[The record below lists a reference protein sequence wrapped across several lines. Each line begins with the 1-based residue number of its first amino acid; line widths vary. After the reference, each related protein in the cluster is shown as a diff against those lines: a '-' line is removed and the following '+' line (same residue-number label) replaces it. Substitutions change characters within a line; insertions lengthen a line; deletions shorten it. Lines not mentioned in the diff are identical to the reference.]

1 MIGCIICFVKKKVF
15 WSRGLCYSST
25 MVTEPKNTL
34 EDEALDQTLRP
45 SRLEEYIGQNQIKE
59 NLKIFLTAA
68 KQRGEVLEHILLY
81 GPAGLGKTTLA
92 HIIAHELTRDIKATS
107 GPAIEKSGDLGA
119 ILTNLKEG
127 DVLFIDEVHRLNK
140 VVEEMLY
147 PAMEDFVF
155 DIVIGKGPSA
165 RTIQLKLP
173 HFTLIGAT
181 TNIGNLT
188 SAFRSRFGA
197 TYKLEFYQNEDIEKI
212 LRRSAKILK
221 VKADEIGL
229 KAISERSR
237 QTPRVANRLLKRVRD
252 YAEVKAAGLVDID
265 TARKALAMLAVDEL
279 GLENVDRKILET
291 IIKKF
296 SGGPVGLQALAASSG
311 EEENT
316 ILEVYEPYL
325 LQLGFINRTPR
336 GREATLS
343 AYNHLG
349 IKTPPQTKNL
359 I

>member
-1 MIGCIICFVKKKVF
+1 M
-15 WSRGLCYSST
+15 LT
-25 MVTEPKNTL
+25 APKIQA
-34 EDEALDQTLRP
+34 EDQNLDQTLRP
-45 SRLEEYIGQNQIKE
+45 TALAEYIGQNQIKE
-59 NLKIFLTAA
+59 NLGIFLAAA
-68 KQRGEVLEHILLY
+68 KKRGEVLEHILLY

-92 HIIAHELTRDIKATS
+92 HIIARELGKNIKATS

-127 DVLFIDEVHRLNK
+127 DVLFIDEIHRLNK

-147 PAMEDFVF
+147 PAMEDFIF

-165 RTIQLKLP
+165 KTIQLKLP
-173 HFTLIGAT
+173 RFTLIGAT
-181 TNIGNLT
+181 TSIGNLT

-197 TYKLEFYQNEDIEKI
+197 TYKLEFYENSDIEKI
-212 LRRSAKILK
+212 LRRSAGILK
-221 VKADEIGL
+221 VKTEEPGVKLIA
-229 KAISERSR
+229 SRSR

-252 YAEVKAAGLVDID
+252 YTQVKADGVITKDIAD
-265 TARKALAMLAVDEL
+265 KAMATLAVDQL

-296 SGGPVGLQALAASSG
+296 NGGPVGLQALAASSG

-343 AYNHLG
+343 AYGHMGL
-349 IKTPPQTKNL
+349 KPPPQTKNL

>member
-1 MIGCIICFVKKKVF
+1 M
-15 WSRGLCYSST
+15 LT
-25 MVTEPKNTL
+25 TPKTQA
-34 EDEALDQTLRP
+34 EDQNLDQTLRP
-45 SRLEEYIGQNQIKE
+45 TALAEYIGQNQIKE
-59 NLKIFLTAA
+59 NLGIFLAAA
-68 KQRGEVLEHILLY
+68 KKRGEVLEHILLY

-92 HIIAHELTRDIKATS
+92 HIIARELGKNIKATS

-127 DVLFIDEVHRLNK
+127 DVLFIDEIHRLNK

-147 PAMEDFVF
+147 PAMEDFIF

-165 RTIQLKLP
+165 KTIQLKLP

-181 TNIGNLT
+181 TSIGNLT

-197 TYKLEFYQNEDIEKI
+197 TYKLEFYENSDIEKI
-212 LRRSAKILK
+212 LRRSAGILK
-221 VKADEIGL
+221 VETEESGVNLIA
-229 KAISERSR
+229 SRSR

-252 YAEVKAAGLVDID
+252 YTQVKADGVITKTIAE
-265 TARKALAMLAVDEL
+265 KALAALTVDQL

-296 SGGPVGLQALAASSG
+296 NGGPVGLQALAASSG

-336 GREATLS
+336 GREVTLS
-343 AYNHLG
+343 AYGHLG
-349 IKTPPQTKNL
+349 LKPPPQTKNL

>member
-1 MIGCIICFVKKKVF
+1 M
-15 WSRGLCYSST
+15 LT
-25 MVTEPKNTL
+25 NPKNQE
-34 EDEALDQTLRP
+34 EDSVLDETLRP
-45 SRLEEYIGQNQIKE
+45 SRLKDYIGQNQIKE
-59 NLKIFLTAA
+59 NLNIFLSAS
-68 KQRGEVLEHILLY
+68 KKRGDVLEHILLY

-92 HIIAHELTRDIKATS
+92 HIVANELGKDVKATS

-119 ILTNLKEG
+119 ILTNLKDG
-127 DVLFIDEVHRLNK
+127 DVLFIDEIHRLNK
-140 VVEEMLY
+140 TVEEILY
-147 PAMEDFVF
+147 PAMEDFIF

-173 HFTLIGAT
+173 RFTLIGAT
-181 TNIGNLT
+181 TNIGSLT

-197 TYKLEFYQNEDIEKI
+197 TYKLDFYENEDIEKI
-212 LRRSAKILK
+212 VKRSSRILN
-221 VKADEIGL
+221 VKSDEAGINL
-229 KAISERSR
+229 IASRSR

-252 YAEVKAAGLVDID
+252 YAQVKADGIVNKNIAE
-265 TARKALAMLAVDEL
+265 KALAMLAVDEL
-279 GLENVDRKILET
+279 GLESVDRKILET

-296 SGGPVGLQALAASSG
+296 SGGPVGIQALAASTG

-343 AYNHLG
+343 AYNHIG
-349 IKTPPQTKNL
+349 VKAPKTGRM

>member
-1 MIGCIICFVKKKVF
+1 MLTN
-15 WSRGLCYSST
+15 S
-25 MVTEPKNTL
+25 KNQE
-34 EDEALDQTLRP
+34 EDSVLDETLRP
-45 SRLEEYIGQNQIKE
+45 SRIKDYIGQNQIKE
-59 NLKIFLTAA
+59 NLNIFLSAS
-68 KQRGEVLEHILLY
+68 KKRGDVLEHILLY

-92 HIIAHELTRDIKATS
+92 HIVANELGKDVKATS

-119 ILTNLKEG
+119 ILTNLKDG
-127 DVLFIDEVHRLNK
+127 DVLFIDEIHRLNK
-140 VVEEMLY
+140 TVEEILY
-147 PAMEDFVF
+147 PAMEDFIF

-173 HFTLIGAT
+173 RFTLIGAT
-181 TNIGNLT
+181 TNIGSLT

-197 TYKLEFYQNEDIEKI
+197 TYKLDFYENEDIEKI
-212 LRRSAKILK
+212 VKRSSRILN
-221 VKADEIGL
+221 VKSDEAGINL
-229 KAISERSR
+229 IASRSR

-252 YAEVKAAGLVDID
+252 YAQVKADGIVNKNIAE
-265 TARKALAMLAVDEL
+265 KALAMLAVDEL
-279 GLENVDRKILET
+279 GLESVDRKILET

-296 SGGPVGLQALAASSG
+296 SGGPVGIQALAASTG

-343 AYNHLG
+343 AYNHIG
-349 IKTPPQTKNL
+349 VKAPKTGRL

>member
-1 MIGCIICFVKKKVF
+1 MI
-15 WSRGLCYSST
+15 T
-25 MVTEPKNTL
+25 APKTQA
-34 EDEALDQTLRP
+34 EDQNLDQTLRP
-45 SRLEEYIGQNQIKE
+45 TALAEYVGQNQIKE
-59 NLKIFLTAA
+59 NLGIFLAAA
-68 KQRGEVLEHILLY
+68 KKRGEVLEHILLY

-92 HIIAHELTRDIKATS
+92 HIIARELGKNIKATS

-127 DVLFIDEVHRLNK
+127 DVLFIDEIHRLNK

-147 PAMEDFVF
+147 PAMEDFIF

-165 RTIQLKLP
+165 KTIQLKLP
-173 HFTLIGAT
+173 RFTLIGAT
-181 TNIGNLT
+181 TSIGNLT

-197 TYKLEFYQNEDIEKI
+197 TYKLDFYENSDIEKI
-212 LRRSAKILK
+212 LRRSAGILR
-221 VKADEIGL
+221 VKAEEDGVKLI
-229 KAISERSR
+229 ASRSR

-252 YAEVKAAGLVDID
+252 YTQVKADGIITKTIAE
-265 TARKALAMLAVDEL
+265 KALAALTVDQL

-296 SGGPVGLQALAASSG
+296 NGGPVGLQALAASSG

-336 GREATLS
+336 GREATLT
-343 AYNHLG
+343 AYSHLG
-349 IKTPPQTKNL
+349 LKPPPQTKNL

>member
-1 MIGCIICFVKKKVF
+1 M
-15 WSRGLCYSST
+15 LT
-25 MVTEPKNTL
+25 TPKIQA
-34 EDEALDQTLRP
+34 EDQNLDQTLRP
-45 SRLEEYIGQNQIKE
+45 TALAEYIGQNQIKE
-59 NLKIFLTAA
+59 NLGIFLAAA
-68 KQRGEVLEHILLY
+68 KKRGEVLEHILLY

-92 HIIAHELTRDIKATS
+92 HIIARELRKNIKATS

-127 DVLFIDEVHRLNK
+127 DVLFIDEIHRLNK

-147 PAMEDFVF
+147 PAMEDFIF

-165 RTIQLKLP
+165 KTIQLKLP
-173 HFTLIGAT
+173 RFTLIGAT
-181 TNIGNLT
+181 TSIGNLT

-197 TYKLEFYQNEDIEKI
+197 TYKLEFYENSDIEKI
-212 LRRSAKILK
+212 LRRSAGILK
-221 VKADEIGL
+221 VETDEPGVNLI
-229 KAISERSR
+229 ASRSR

-252 YAEVKAAGLVDID
+252 YTQVKADGVITKTIAE
-265 TARKALAMLAVDEL
+265 KALAALTVDQL

-296 SGGPVGLQALAASSG
+296 NGGPVGLQALAASSG

-336 GREATLS
+336 GREVTLS
-343 AYNHLG
+343 AYSHLG
-349 IKTPPQTKNL
+349 LKPPPQTKNL

>member
-1 MIGCIICFVKKKVF
+1 M
-15 WSRGLCYSST
+15 
-25 MVTEPKNTL
+25 
-34 EDEALDQTLRP
+34 DQTLRP
-45 SRLEEYIGQNQIKE
+45 TALAEYIGQNQIKE
-59 NLKIFLTAA
+59 NLGIFLAAA
-68 KQRGEVLEHILLY
+68 KKRGEVLEHILLY

-92 HIIAHELTRDIKATS
+92 HIIARELGKNIKATS

-127 DVLFIDEVHRLNK
+127 DVLFIDEIHRLNK

-147 PAMEDFVF
+147 PAMEDFIF

-165 RTIQLKLP
+165 KTIQLKLP
-173 HFTLIGAT
+173 RFTLIGAT
-181 TNIGNLT
+181 TSIGNLT

-197 TYKLEFYQNEDIEKI
+197 TYKLEFYENSDIEKI
-212 LRRSAKILK
+212 LRRSAGILK
-221 VKADEIGL
+221 VKTEEPGVKLIA
-229 KAISERSR
+229 SRSR

-252 YAEVKAAGLVDID
+252 YTQVKADGVITKDIAD
-265 TARKALAMLAVDEL
+265 KAMATLAVDQL

-296 SGGPVGLQALAASSG
+296 NGGPVGLQALAASSG

-343 AYNHLG
+343 AYGHMGL
-349 IKTPPQTKNL
+349 KPPPQTKNL

>member
-1 MIGCIICFVKKKVF
+1 M
-15 WSRGLCYSST
+15 
-25 MVTEPKNTL
+25 MTEPKNIP
-34 EDEALDQTLRP
+34 EDAVLDQTLRP
-45 SRLEEYIGQNQIKE
+45 TKLEEYVGQNHIKE

-68 KQRGEVLEHILLY
+68 KNRGETTEHILLY

-92 HIIAHELTRDIKATS
+92 NIIAQELGQNIKTTS
-107 GPAIEKSGDLGA
+107 GPAMEKSGDLGA

-127 DVLFIDEVHRLNK
+127 DILFIDEIHRLNK

-173 HFTLIGAT
+173 RFTLIGAT
-181 TNIGNLT
+181 TNIGSLT

-197 TYKLEFYQNEDIEKI
+197 TYKLEFYKNEDIEKI
-212 LRRSAKILK
+212 LKRSARILN
-221 VKADEIGL
+221 VKSEEVGL
-229 KAISERSR
+229 KTIATRSR
-237 QTPRVANRLLKRVRD
+237 QTPRVANRILKRVRD
-252 YAEVKAAGLVDID
+252 YAEVKATGLID
-265 TARKALAMLAVDEL
+265 ETTALKGLAMLAVDEL

-296 SGGPVGLQALAASSG
+296 NGGPVGLQALAASAG
-311 EEENT
+311 EEEIT
-316 ILEVYEPYL
+316 IQEVYEPYL

-336 GREATLS
+336 GREATS
-343 AYNHLG
+343 AAYHHLG
-349 IKTPPQTKNL
+349 LKSPSKTDSL

>member
-1 MIGCIICFVKKKVF
+1 MI
-15 WSRGLCYSST
+15 T
-25 MVTEPKNTL
+25 APKNQP
-34 EDEALDQTLRP
+34 EDNGLDQTLRP
-45 SRLEEYIGQNQIKE
+45 ATLSEYIGQNQIKE
-59 NLKIFLTAA
+59 NLNIFLSAA
-68 KQRGEVLEHILLY
+68 KKRGEILEHILLY

-92 HIIAHELTRDIKATS
+92 YIIARELGRNIKVTS

-127 DVLFIDEVHRLNK
+127 DVLFIDEIHRLNK

-147 PAMEDFVF
+147 PAMEDYVF

-165 RTIQLKLP
+165 KTIQLKLP
-173 HFTLIGAT
+173 RFTLIGAT
-181 TNIGNLT
+181 TSIGNLT

-197 TYKLEFYQNEDIEKI
+197 TYKLEFYENSDIEKI
-212 LRRSAKILK
+212 LRRSAGILK
-221 VKADEIGL
+221 VKTEEPGVKLIA
-229 KAISERSR
+229 SRSR

-252 YAEVKAAGLVDID
+252 YTQVKADGVITKDIAD
-265 TARKALAMLAVDEL
+265 KAMATLAVDQL

-296 SGGPVGLQALAASSG
+296 NGGPVGLQALAASSG

-343 AYNHLG
+343 AYGHMGL
-349 IKTPPQTKNL
+349 KPPPQTKNL

>member
-1 MIGCIICFVKKKVF
+1 MSIKN
-15 WSRGLCYSST
+15 
-25 MVTEPKNTL
+25 MPTEPQNTP
-34 EDEALDQTLRP
+34 EDIVLDQTLRP
-45 SRLEEYIGQNQIKE
+45 TRLEEYIGQNQIKE
-59 NLKIFLTAA
+59 NLKIFLSAA
-68 KQRGEVLEHILLY
+68 KKRGETLEHILLY
-81 GPAGLGKTTLA
+81 GSAGLGKTTLA
-92 HIIAHELTRDIKATS
+92 HIIAHELGQDIKATS

-173 HFTLIGAT
+173 KFTLIGAT

-188 SAFRSRFGA
+188 SAFRTRFGA
-197 TYKLEFYQNEDIEKI
+197 TYKLEFYENEDIEKI
-212 LRRSAKILK
+212 LRRSSKILN
-221 VKADEIGL
+221 VKSDEIGI
-229 KAISERSR
+229 KTIASRSR

-252 YAEVKAAGLVDID
+252 YAQVKSTGVINGDS
-265 TARKALAMLAVDEL
+265 TEKCMAMLAVDEL
-279 GLENVDRKILET
+279 GLENVDRKILEM

-296 SGGPVGLQALAASSG
+296 GGGPVGLQALAASTG
-311 EEENT
+311 EEEIT
-316 ILEVYEPYL
+316 IQEVYEPYL

-336 GREATLS
+336 GREVTAS
-343 AYNHLG
+343 AYEHLR
-349 IKTPPQTKNL
+349 IKTPKTSNL

>member
-1 MIGCIICFVKKKVF
+1 M
-15 WSRGLCYSST
+15 LT
-25 MVTEPKNTL
+25 TPKIQA
-34 EDEALDQTLRP
+34 EDQNLDQTLRP
-45 SRLEEYIGQNQIKE
+45 TALAEYIGQNQIKE
-59 NLKIFLTAA
+59 NLGIFLAAA
-68 KQRGEVLEHILLY
+68 KKRGEVLEHILLY

-92 HIIAHELTRDIKATS
+92 HIIARELGKNIKATS

-127 DVLFIDEVHRLNK
+127 DVLFIDEIHRLNK

-147 PAMEDFVF
+147 PAMEDFIF

-165 RTIQLKLP
+165 KTIQLKLP
-173 HFTLIGAT
+173 RFTLIGAT
-181 TNIGNLT
+181 TSIGNLT

-197 TYKLEFYQNEDIEKI
+197 TYKLEFYENSDIEKI
-212 LRRSAKILK
+212 LRRSAGILK
-221 VKADEIGL
+221 VKTEEPGVKLIA
-229 KAISERSR
+229 SRSR

-252 YAEVKAAGLVDID
+252 YTQVKADGVITKAI
-265 TARKALAMLAVDEL
+265 AEKALAALTVDQL

-296 SGGPVGLQALAASSG
+296 NGGPVGLQALAASSG

-336 GREATLS
+336 GREVTLS
-343 AYNHLG
+343 AYSHLG
-349 IKTPPQTKNL
+349 LKPPPQTKNL

>member
-1 MIGCIICFVKKKVF
+1 M
-15 WSRGLCYSST
+15 
-25 MVTEPKNTL
+25 
-34 EDEALDQTLRP
+34 DQTLRP
-45 SRLEEYIGQNQIKE
+45 TALAEYIGQNQIKE
-59 NLKIFLTAA
+59 NLGIFLAAA
-68 KQRGEVLEHILLY
+68 KKRGEVLEHILLY

-92 HIIAHELTRDIKATS
+92 HIIARELGKNIKATS

-127 DVLFIDEVHRLNK
+127 DVLFIDEIHRLNK

-147 PAMEDFVF
+147 PAMEDFIF

-165 RTIQLKLP
+165 KTIQLKLP
-173 HFTLIGAT
+173 RFTLIGAT
-181 TNIGNLT
+181 TSIGNLT

-197 TYKLEFYQNEDIEKI
+197 TYKLEFYENSDIEKI
-212 LRRSAKILK
+212 LRRSAGILK
-221 VKADEIGL
+221 VKTEEPGVKLIA
-229 KAISERSR
+229 SRSR

-252 YAEVKAAGLVDID
+252 YTQVKADGVITKAI
-265 TARKALAMLAVDEL
+265 AEKALATLAVDQL

-296 SGGPVGLQALAASSG
+296 NGGPVGLQALAASSG

-343 AYNHLG
+343 AYGHMGL
-349 IKTPPQTKNL
+349 KPPPQTKNL